1 MKILKLALFFALS
14 ALWATSVFGSDIKS
28 GEDLVAAMNKK
39 YQSKWYKT
47 LTFVQKTIT
56 HKEDGTDDIAI
67 WHEAL
72 NAPGQLR
79 IDILPLEKADGIL
92 FTGETLYQIKEGKVA
107 GKRPFVH
114 PLLVLGF
121 DVYVQPVAKTLEQMK
136 GLNIDMSV
144 VHEEKWQGKT
154 VCVVGAKQGDL
165 TSPQLWVEKKN
176 LLFVRLIEARG
187 KDKKTISETQFND
200 YRKMKG
206 GGWVSA
212 EVLFFTNGKKTVTEI
227 YSDIQT
233 GMKLDADLW
242 NSEKWLTVDRN
253 YFKIK

>member
-1 MKILKLALFFALS
+1 MKIFNYLILLCLLATPIFA
-14 ALWATSVFGSDIKS
+14 GNIKS
-28 GEDLVAAMNKK
+28 GEDLITAMNKK

-56 HKEDGTDDIAI
+56 HKDDGTNSVEI
-67 WHEAL
+67 WHEAW
-72 NAPGQLR
+72 NAPGSLR
-79 IDILPLEKADGIL
+79 IDILPLEKGNGIL
-92 FTGETLYQIKEGKVA
+92 FTNETLYQIQGGKVA
-107 GKRPFVH
+107 GKRAFVH

-121 DVYVQPVAKTLEQMK
+121 DVYVQPVSKTLEQMK
-136 GLNIDMSV
+136 GLNIDMTQI
-144 VHEEKWQGKT
+144 HEEKWMGKT
-154 VCVVGAKQGDL
+154 VYVLGAKQGDL
-165 TSPQLWVEKKN
+165 TVPQLWVEKKN
-176 LLFVRLIEARG
+176 LLFVRLFEVRG

-212 EVLFFTNGKKTVTEI
+212 EVQFFTNGKRVVTEE

-242 NSEKWLTVDRN
+242 NAEKWLTVDRN
-253 YFKIK
+253 YFKLQ

>member
-1 MKILKLALFFALS
+1 MKILKLSLFFALLAFS
-14 ALWATSVFGSDIKS
+14 AMSVFGSHIKS
-28 GEDLVAAMNKK
+28 GEDLIAAMNKK

-56 HKEDGTDDIAI
+56 HKEDGTNDAAI

-79 IDILPLEKADGIL
+79 IDILPLEKGDGIL

-121 DVYVQPVAKTLEQMK
+121 DVYMQPVAKTLEQMK
-136 GLNIDMSV
+136 GLNLDMTV

-154 VCVVGAKQGDL
+154 VYVVGAKQGDL

-176 LLFVRLIEARG
+176 LLFVRLIEVRG
-187 KDKKTISETQFND
+187 KEKKTINETQFND

-212 EVLFFTNGKKTVTEI
+212 EVLFFTNGKKTVTEE

-242 NSEKWLTVDRN
+242 NPEKWLTVDRN
-253 YFKIK
+253 YFKLK

>member
-1 MKILKLALFFALS
+1 MKIFNYLILLCLLAMPIFA
-14 ALWATSVFGSDIKS
+14 GNIKS
-28 GEDLVAAMNKK
+28 GEDLVTAMNKK

-47 LTFVQKTIT
+47 LTFVQKTI
-56 HKEDGTDDIAI
+56 KYKDDGTTDVEI

-72 NAPGQLR
+72 NAPGSLR
-79 IDILPLEKADGIL
+79 IDITPLEKGDGIL
-92 FTGETLYQIKEGKVA
+92 FTGGTLYQIQAGKIA

-136 GLNIDMSV
+136 GLNIDMSI

-154 VCVVGAKQGDL
+154 VYVLGAKQDDL
-165 TSPQLWVEKKN
+165 TVPQLWVEKKN
-176 LLFVRLIEARG
+176 LLFVRLFEVRG
-187 KDKKTISETQFND
+187 KDKKTINETQFND

-212 EVLFFTNGKKTVTEI
+212 EVQFFVDGKRVVTEE

-233 GMKLDADLW
+233 NMKLDADLW
-242 NSEKWLTVDRN
+242 NPEKWLTVDRN
-253 YFKIK
+253 YFKLK

>member
-1 MKILKLALFFALS
+1 MKIFNYLILLCLLAMPTFA
-14 ALWATSVFGSDIKS
+14 GNIKS
-28 GEDLVAAMNKK
+28 GEDLITAMNKK

-47 LTFVQKTIT
+47 LTFVQKTINY
-56 HKEDGTDDIAI
+56 KADGTSDTEI
-67 WHEAL
+67 WYEAL

-79 IDILPLEKADGIL
+79 IDITPLEKGDGIL
-92 FTGETLYQIKEGKVA
+92 FTDGTFYSIRGGKVA

-114 PLLVLGF
+114 PLLALGF
-121 DVYVQPVAKTLEQMK
+121 DVYAQPVAKTLEQMK

-144 VHEEKWQGKT
+144 AHEEKWQGKT
-154 VCVVGAKQGDL
+154 VYVVGAKQGDL
-165 TSPQLWVEKKN
+165 TVPQFWVEKKN
-176 LLFVRLIEARG
+176 LLFVRLFEVRG
-187 KDKKTISETQFND
+187 KDKKTINETQFND

-212 EVLFFTNGKKTVTEI
+212 EVQFMVDGKRVTTEE

-242 NSEKWLTVDRN
+242 NPEKWLTVDRN
-253 YFKIK
+253 YFKILQR

>member
-1 MKILKLALFFALS
+1 MKILKLFLLFALIV
-14 ALWATSVFGSDIKS
+14 TPVFAGNIKF
-28 GEDLVAAMNKK
+28 GEDLITAMNKK

-47 LTFVQKTIT
+47 LTFVQKTINY
-56 HKEDGTDDIAI
+56 KADGTSDTEI
-67 WHEAL
+67 WYEAL

-79 IDILPLEKADGIL
+79 IDIAPLEKGDGIL
-92 FTGETLYQIKEGKVA
+92 FTDGTLYSIRGGKVA

-144 VHEEKWQGKT
+144 VHEEKYQGKT
-154 VCVVGAKQGDL
+154 AYVVGAKQGDL
-165 TSPQLWVEKKN
+165 TVPQFWVEKKN
-176 LLFVRLIEARG
+176 LLFVRLFEVRG
-187 KDKKTISETQFND
+187 KDKKTINETQFND

-212 EVLFFTNGKKTVTEI
+212 EVQFMVDGKRVTTEE

-233 GMKLDADLW
+233 GIKLDADLW
-242 NSEKWLTVDRN
+242 NPEKWLTVDRN
-253 YFKIK
+253 YFKISQR